1 LILAPELCT
10 AVSSVLHWSTLHKKQ
25 VAGGMVR
32 ARFKVK
38 GEKDL
43 PSPPSEFFSGAKGSL
58 NG

>member
-1 LILAPELCT
+1 
-10 AVSSVLHWSTLHKKQ
+10 